1 MFLIKYILCFIRT
14 LAVFI
19 LRTVPLK
26 AHVPVFKCVCVCWG
40 RGHTGLA
47 MMSSLDA
54 LSDGN
59 QLRDMGIKNHKL
71 LEYF

>member
-1 MFLIKYILCFIRT
+1 MSLFSN
-14 LAVFI
+14 
-19 LRTVPLK
+19 
-26 AHVPVFKCVCVCWG
+26 VCVCWG

-47 MMSSLDA
+47 MMSSLVA

-59 QLRDMGIKNHKL
+59 QLGDMGVKNHKL